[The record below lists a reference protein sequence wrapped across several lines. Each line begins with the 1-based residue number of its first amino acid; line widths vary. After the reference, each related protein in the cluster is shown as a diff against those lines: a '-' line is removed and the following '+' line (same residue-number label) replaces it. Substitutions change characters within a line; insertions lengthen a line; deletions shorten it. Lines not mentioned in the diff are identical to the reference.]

1 MNNKE
6 FFSWRHC
13 VISSDL
19 YSVTKHVLLTLSCYY
34 SESGQGVFPNTQTL
48 AQNCSLS
55 ERAVITHIANAAT
68 AGWVKVSKHGFGDQR
83 WRRNE
88 YKLTLPDG
96 YLDEMERKEAL
107 NDVQHDEEKAL
118 NVVQKGT
125 ERGSEGTERD
135 DKEALNVVQ
144 SNTPIGSTPK
154 KTPKNK
160 RCAAPS
166 DMALPAWLPKG
177 SWDNYDEMR
186 RGMTPRVP
194 WTDRAKNL
202 LIAKIF
208 ELRKSGEDPEE
219 LLDTAVINGW
229 RSVYPT
235 RKNGN
240 HGLFNE
246 ERDGIMSIP
255 EIPPVRD

>member
-1 MNNKE
+1 
-6 FFSWRHC
+6 
-13 VISSDL
+13 
-19 YSVTKHVLLTLSCYY
+19 
-34 SESGQGVFPNTQTL
+34 
-48 AQNCSLS
+48 
-55 ERAVITHIANAAT
+55 
-68 AGWVKVSKHGFGDQR
+68 
-83 WRRNE
+83 
-88 YKLTLPDG
+88 
-96 YLDEMERKEAL
+96 
-107 NDVQHDEEKAL
+107 
-118 NVVQKGT
+118 
-125 ERGSEGTERD
+125 
-135 DKEALNVVQ
+135 
-144 SNTPIGSTPK
+144 
-154 KTPKNK
+154 
-160 RCAAPS
+160 
-166 DMALPAWLPKG
+166 
-177 SWDNYDEMR
+177 MR